1 MNFTYFAL
9 FYAMLKK
16 DKTIGGKTY
25 MKKNSS
31 LILILVLVV
40 IMVGTYIKQQTEKSQ
55 AIADN
60 VKGQEVETGIANG
73 QLAPDFTLINLAGEE
88 VMLSDLRGQK
98 VILNFW
104 ATWCPPCEAEMPHFQ
119 KYYEQYAKKDNVEI
133 LGVNATYAKEK
144 VERVKQFTESYE
156 LTFPILL
163 EPTGDVAQLYEVMTI
178 PATFF
183 IDEQG
188 RVQRQIKGPLD
199 LDALQG
205 YVAELNN

>member
-1 MNFTYFAL
+1 
-9 FYAMLKK
+9 
-16 DKTIGGKTY
+16 
-25 MKKNSS
+25 MKKNIS
-31 LILILVLVV
+31 LILVLILVV
-40 IMVGTYIKQQTEKSQ
+40 IMVGTYVKQQTEKSQ
-55 AIADN
+55 SIAEH
-60 VKGQEVETGIANG
+60 VKGQEVEGIANG
-73 QLAPDFTLINLAGEE
+73 QLAPEFTLTNLAGDN
-88 VMLSDLRGQK
+88 VTLSELRGKK

-119 KYYEQYAKKDNVEI
+119 QYYEQYAEKDNVEI

-144 VERVKQFTESYE
+144 VERVEQFVEGYA

-163 EPTGDVAQLYEVMTI
+163 EPTGNIAEMYEVMTI